1 MYDDEMHIDAL
12 LARADMHF
20 SSLRMTEAAACYRK
34 VLAVRPCDADVLHR
48 MGLTCVHLND
58 LNQAR
63 AYIDGALQVAPHR
76 ADLWEHAGLLAAL
89 NSQYESAETC
99 YLRAIGLAGD
109 SASLHRNIADCLR
122 QSGRFNEATV
132 HYEKSLEIE
141 PGLRHASRA
150 LARINAELG
159 DIDKAV
165 DYWMLTWLLQ
175 PAASKDDLDCIVAIT
190 DSGHVAALDKTIR
203 EIRTRF
209 SNDTA
214 AIKAVVYVLSKS
226 RRYEEAFAVAQQGL
240 AVDPYDAVLCQNA
253 AWALRTLGRV
263 AECRVYSQKAAL
275 ALPDNPV
282 VQYQY
287 SGVLLCLGEFEEG
300 WRRHKSFYEI
310 PENHAVMAL
319 PDFPEW
325 KGESVCGCR
334 FLLVGEQGLGDQ
346 IQFLRFAQWLHLR
359 GATVDVLVDTP
370 IAALAATM
378 SGVQDVFSAMPPG
391 PYDYWCHMFSV
402 PEHMNL
408 DLPMLPVVMPYLA
421 ANPKKVRYWQACI
434 EAVSALRA
442 SEGKRRIGIVWA
454 GDPRPALDR
463 FRSIQLDKLNA
474 LFALPDITWF
484 SVQKGAKE
492 RETEVLAG
500 QFDLHTLG
508 PAIGDF
514 TDTLAILH
522 ALDLLVTVDTSVAH
536 LAGAAGLPVWVL
548 VPAYT
553 DWRWMTERKD
563 NPWYPSMRLFRQ
575 RTLGEWD
582 TVIGEVRG
590 ALQEWCAVRSDA
602 TMNQ

>member
-12 LARADMHF
+12 VARADMHF
-20 SSLRMTEAAACYRK
+20 SSLRMTEAAACYRM
-34 VLAVRPCDADVLHR
+34 VLAVRPFNEHVLHR

-58 LNQAR
+58 LDQAR

-89 NSQYESAETC
+89 NSQFGSAETY
-99 YLRAIGLAGD
+99 YLRALGLAGD
-109 SASLHRNIADCLR
+109 SASLHRNLADRLR
-122 QSGRFNEATV
+122 QSGRFGEAIM

-150 LARINAELG
+150 LAGINAELG
-159 DIDKAV
+159 NVDKAV
-165 DYWMLTWLLQ
+165 VYWMRTWLLQ
-175 PAASKDDLDCIVAIT
+175 PAASKDDLDSIVAIT
-190 DSGHVAALDKTIR
+190 DSSHVATLDKTIR

-209 SNDTA
+209 SDDTA
-214 AIKAVVYVLSKS
+214 AINAVVYVLIKS
-226 RRYEEAFAVAQQGL
+226 HRYEEAFAAAQQGL
-240 AVDPYDAVLCQNA
+240 AVDQYDAVLCQNA

-263 AECRVYSQKAAL
+263 AECRAYSQKAAL

-282 VQYQY
+282 VQYRY

-310 PENHAVMAL
+310 PENRVVMAW

-325 KGESVCGCR
+325 KGESVSGCQ

-346 IQFLRFAQWLHLR
+346 IQFLRFAQWLYLR

-370 IAALAATM
+370 IAALATSM
-378 SGVQDVFSAMPPG
+378 SGVRHVFTAMPPG

-402 PEHMNL
+402 PEHMKL

-421 ANPKKVRYWQACI
+421 PNPTKVRYWQASI
-434 EAVSALRA
+434 EAVSARGA
-442 SEGKRRIGIVWA
+442 SAGKRRIGIVWA

-463 FRSIQLDKLNA
+463 FRSIQFDKLNA
-474 LFALPDITWF
+474 VFALPDITWF

-492 RETEVLAG
+492 RETEGLAR
-500 QFDLHTLG
+500 QFDVHTLG
-508 PAIGDF
+508 PGICDF

-522 ALDLLVTVDTSVAH
+522 ALDLLITVDTSVAH

-563 NPWYPSMRLFRQ
+563 TPWYPSMRLFRQ
-575 RTLGEWD
+575 RNLGEWD
-582 TVIGEVRG
+582 TVIEEVRN

-602 TMNQ
+602 TMNS